1 MPRFSVVISFKI
13 GTNGRVDIQMD
24 HPAAANSEKE
34 VSMHSHLEVIRK
46 KFPFYSIPITI
57 E

>member
-1 MPRFSVVISFKI
+1 MSRFSVVISFKI
-13 GTNGRVDIQMD
+13 GTKGRVDIQMD

-34 VSMHSHLEVIRK
+34 VSIHSHLEVIRK
-46 KFPFYSIPITI
+46 KFLFYSIPITI